1 MRYTVIDKS
10 NLMDLTIATS
20 VKFPI
25 VETMFWTIKF
35 NYNLAT

>member
-25 VETMFWTIKF
+25 VETMF
-35 NYNLAT
+35 